1 MTSRA
6 ADRLI
11 IDAVRHGGGRPA
23 VLAAAALLGAAAD
36 LLIPMALGRAVD
48 TLIGGS
54 AGDPAGRAGWTWTMA
69 APTLVVLGLVVI
81 AIACDAVVVLMSG
94 VTGARAARWLRRR
107 VVAHVPAVGPAVT
120 GRYPPGDVVTR
131 AGVNVEEAARAPE
144 AAVVAAAL
152 VIPSAGSVVAL
163 TLIDPWL
170 AVALVAGLV
179 VITAVLRAFMRRT
192 TAASGGYQQAQ
203 GEIAARLVTALAGA
217 RTIAAAATGERE
229 ARRVLTPLPRLRAHG
244 LALWRLHARAGVQA
258 AVVIPL
264 LETAVLAVGGLRLA
278 GGDLT
283 VGELLAAARYVALGA
298 GLGAAIGQV
307 GRIARAR
314 SAAGRVERLLA
325 EPAMPYGSRPLPAG
339 PGGLELREVT
349 VRVDGTPLLSDVDVV
364 IPGGSCV
371 AVVGRSGS
379 GKSSLAAVAGR
390 LADPDDGV
398 VLLDGIPLPEI
409 AHGALR
415 RAVGYAFERP
425 VLFGGPPGERSGIPT
440 GGTTADTT
448 ADTAKHTTADIATDT
463 TAGTAKD
470 TVTDTTAGTVTGTIG
485 GAIGFGLGGPD
496 DGGAG
501 HDPGHLRVRAAA
513 AAACADAFI
522 RRLPLGY
529 ATPVADAPMSGGEL
543 QRIGL
548 ARAFAQAGRL
558 LILDDALSSLD
569 TVTERQVTLT
579 LTAGRLAGHTRLVV
593 AHRAATAALADQ
605 VIWLDGGR
613 VRARGRHEALWDDP
627 DYRAVFQAA
636 P

>member
-23 VLAAAALLGAAAD
+23 VLAAAALLGAVAD
-36 LLIPMALGRAVD
+36 LLLPLALGHAVD
-48 TLIGGS
+48 ALIGGTGGT
-54 AGDPAGRAGWTWTMA
+54 ADDTARQAWTWA
-69 APTLVVLGLVVI
+69 VAPTLVVVVALVVL
-81 AIACDAVVVLMSG
+81 AISCDAIVVLMSG
-94 VTGARAARWLRRR
+94 VTGARAARRLRRR
-107 VVAHVPAVGPAVT
+107 VVAHVPAAGPALT
-120 GRYPPGDVVTR
+120 GRHTPGDVVTR

-144 AAVVAAAL
+144 AAVTATVL

-192 TAASGGYQQAQ
+192 AAASSGYQQAQ

-217 RTIAAAATGERE
+217 RTIAAAGTGERE
-229 ARRVLTPLPRLRAHG
+229 ARRVLAPLPRLRAHG

-264 LETAVLAVGGLRLA
+264 LETTVLAVGGLRLA

-298 GLGAAIGQV
+298 GLGSAIGQV

-314 SAAGRVERLLA
+314 SAAGRVERLLT
-325 EPAMPYGSRPLPAG
+325 EPAMPYGSRPLPGG
-339 PGGLELREVT
+339 PGRLELRGVT
-349 VRVDGTPLLSDVDVV
+349 MRVDGTPLLSDIDLV

-390 LADPDDGV
+390 LVDPDDGV
-398 VLLDGIPLPEI
+398 VLLDGVPLPEV
-409 AHGALR
+409 AHATLR

-425 VLFGGPPGERSGIPT
+425 VLFGEPPDERDQLNDAANGSAHGMT
-440 GGTTADTT
+440 GSSMGDSM
-448 ADTAKHTTADIATDT
+448 
-463 TAGTAKD
+463 G
-470 TVTDTTAGTVTGTIG
+470 GTIG
-485 GAIGFGLGGPD
+485 AAIGFGLGGPD
-496 DGGAG
+496 GAG
-501 HDPGHLRVRAAA
+501 PDHTAAGRDRVRAAS
-513 AAACADAFI
+513 AAACVDAFV

-529 ATPVADAPMSGGEL
+529 ATPVAQAPMSGGEL

-569 TVTERQVTLT
+569 TVTERQVTLA
-579 LTAGRLAGHTRLVV
+579 LTAGRLAGRTRLIV

-605 VIWLDGGR
+605 VIWLDEGR
-613 VRARGRHEALWDDP
+613 IRAGGRHETLWDDP

>member
-11 IDAVRHGGGRPA
+11 IDAVRHSGGRPA
-23 VLAAAALLGAAAD
+23 VLAAAALLGAVVD
-36 LLIPMALGRAVD
+36 LLLPLALGRAVD
-48 TLIGGS
+48 ALIGGTVGGTV
-54 AGDPAGRAGWTWTMA
+54 GDTARQAWTWA
-69 APTLVVLGLVVI
+69 VAPTLVVVVLVVL
-81 AIACDAVVVLMSG
+81 AISCDAVVVLMSG
-94 VTGARAARWLRRR
+94 LTGARAARRLRRR
-107 VVAHVPAVGPAVT
+107 VVAHVPAAGPALT
-120 GRYPPGDVVTR
+120 GRHTPGDVVTR

-144 AAVVAAAL
+144 AAVTAAVL

-179 VITAVLRAFMRRT
+179 AITAVLRAFMRRT
-192 TAASGGYQQAQ
+192 AAASGGYQQAQ

-217 RTIAAAATGERE
+217 RTIGAAGTGERE
-229 ARRVLTPLPRLRAHG
+229 ARRVLAPLPRLRAHG

-264 LETAVLAVGGLRLA
+264 LETTVLAVGGLRLA

-298 GLGAAIGQV
+298 GLGSAIGQV

-314 SAAGRVERLLA
+314 SAAGRVEQLLA
-325 EPAMPYGSRPLPAG
+325 EPAMPYGSRPLPDG
-339 PGGLELREVT
+339 PGRLELRGVT
-349 VRVDGTPLLSDVDVV
+349 MRADGTPLLSDIDLV

-390 LADPDDGV
+390 LVDPDDGV
-398 VLLDGIPLPEI
+398 VLLDGVPLPEV
-409 AHGALR
+409 AHETLR

-425 VLFGGPPGERSGIPT
+425 VLFGEPPDERDQLNGAANGSAYGSAHGMSG
-440 GGTTADTT
+440 GSMGDSM
-448 ADTAKHTTADIATDT
+448 
-463 TAGTAKD
+463 G
-470 TVTDTTAGTVTGTIG
+470 GTIG
-485 GAIGFGLGGPD
+485 AAIGFGLGGPD
-496 DGGAG
+496 GAG
-501 HDPGHLRVRAAA
+501 PDGAGPDDTAAGRDRVRAAS
-513 AAACADAFI
+513 AAACADTFV

-529 ATPVADAPMSGGEL
+529 ATPVARAPMSGGEL

-569 TVTERQVTLT
+569 TVTERQVTLA
-579 LTAGRLAGHTRLVV
+579 LTAGRLADRTRLIV

-605 VIWLDGGR
+605 VVWLDEGR
-613 VRARGRHEALWDDP
+613 IRAGGRHETLWDDP

>member
-11 IDAVRHGGGRPA
+11 IDAVRHGGGRPG

-36 LLIPMALGRAVD
+36 LLIPTALGRCVD
-48 TLIGGS
+48 TLVGGI
-54 AGDPAGRAGWTWTMA
+54 AGDPAGPAGWTWETT
-69 APTLVVLGLVVI
+69 APTLAVLALVVGS
-81 AIACDAVVVLMSG
+81 IACDTVVVLMSG
-94 VTGARAARWLRRR
+94 VTGARTARWLRRR
-107 VVAHVPAVGPAVT
+107 VVAHVPAVGPAVA

-144 AAVVAAAL
+144 AAVVTAAL
-152 VIPSAGSVVAL
+152 VIPSAGSIVAL

-170 AVALVAGLV
+170 AATLVAGLV

-192 TAASGGYQQAQ
+192 TAASGGYQRAQ
-203 GEIAARLVTALAGA
+203 GEIAARLVTALACA
-217 RTIAAAATGERE
+217 RTIAAAATGVRE
-229 ARRVLTPLPRLRAHG
+229 AGRVLAPLPRLRAHG

-258 AVVIPL
+258 AVVVPL

-278 GGDLT
+278 GGGLT

-298 GLGAAIGQV
+298 GLGSAIGQV

-314 SAAGRVERLLA
+314 SAAERVERLLA

-339 PGGLELREVT
+339 PGRLELRGVT
-349 VRVDGTPLLSDVDVV
+349 MRADGAPLLSDIDVV

-390 LADPDDGV
+390 LVDPDDGV
-398 VLLDGIPLPEI
+398 VLLDGVPLPELTRE
-409 AHGALR
+409 ALR

-425 VLFGGPPGERSGIPT
+425 VLFGGPPGERPGAPA
-440 GGTTADTT
+440 GGTA
-448 ADTAKHTTADIATDT
+448 
-463 TAGTAKD
+463 AGTANDAANDAAND
-470 TVTDTTAGTVTGTIG
+470 TVAGTIG
-485 GAIGFGLGGPD
+485 GAIGFGLGVRD
-496 DGGAG
+496 TAGAG
-501 HDPGHLRVRAAA
+501 HDLGGGHRRVRAAA

-569 TVTERQVTLT
+569 TVTERQVTLA

-593 AHRAATAALADQ
+593 AHRAATAALADR
-605 VIWLDGGR
+605 VIWLDEGR
-613 VRARGRHEALWDDP
+613 VRACGRHAALWDDP
-627 DYRAVFQAA
+627 DYRAVFRAA